1 MDPRLFL
8 PRPFYR
14 RGDDLERF
22 IYLLKS
28 YCRLTNFPEEEKKAF
43 LLASIEETLLLELDD
58 TAVRKG
64 DFNDLVYLIEL
75 AVDRQS
81 AVFRMRRSFFR
92 TCQLDHESACDFV
105 SKVKTLGKR
114 AYPAEDD
121 EQVLN
126 FLMFLCVV
134 KGLRDPQQVMQ
145 LPERV
150 FDEKDFDA
158 LCKFLITPQTAL
170 QKTNTPDSELTTQIN
185 DEDITT
191 EKADV
196 LPVKQ
201 KLNFALKYPNS
212 ALLVSHPGFPD
223 SVHQV
228 LEDNA
233 TSSEVVVANV
243 VSGRMIRLS
252 LTTWNS
258 PTVDSFV
265 HVFQSLSTCCYQF
278 SALHLSGT
286 TLRDLSWDVG

>member
-8 PRPFYR
+8 PRPFYQ

-22 IYLLKS
+22 IYLFKS

-64 DFNDLVYLIEL
+64 DFDDLVYLIEL

-145 LPERV
+145 LPDRV

-158 LCKFLITPQTAL
+158 LCKFLITQQTAL
-170 QKTNTPDSELTTQIN
+170 LKSNTPDSELTTQIN

-191 EKADV
+191 EIADV
-196 LPVKQ
+196 LPAKQ
-201 KLNFALKYPNS
+201 ELNLALKYPNS

-233 TSSEVVVANV
+233 TSWEVVVANV
-243 VSGRMIRLS
+243 VSGKMIRLS

-265 HVFQSLSTCCYQF
+265 DVFQSLSTCCYQF